1 MAKKTFFSVDSV
13 VGAAAGYSGVYRVTF
28 TENDVGIYNVE
39 FFLYTFFGAAPS
51 VSFLT

>member
-1 MAKKTFFSVDSV
+1 MSFTVDSV
-13 VGAAAGYSGVYRVTF
+13 VGAAGHGGVYRVTF

-39 FFLYTFFGAAPS
+39 FLYMFFGAAPS